1 MNIWDCKMAGF
12 YLLMLTF
19 VALVAFAGYDETMK
33 LFAYADLQVRYA
45 FVKVQMKWMGW
56 ILKRQLIKDTTDFEK
71 FLKEYKDGE

>member
-1 MNIWDCKMAGF
+1 MAGF

-33 LFAYADLQVRYA
+33 LFVYLDLQIRYA

-56 ILKRQLIKDTTDFEK
+56 KLKRQLIKDTTDFEK

>member
-1 MNIWDCKMAGF
+1 MAGF

-33 LFAYADLQVRYA
+33 LFVYLDLQIRYA
-45 FVKVQMKWMGW
+45 FIRAQMKWMGW
-56 ILKRQLIKDTTDFEK
+56 KLKRQLIKDTTDFEK